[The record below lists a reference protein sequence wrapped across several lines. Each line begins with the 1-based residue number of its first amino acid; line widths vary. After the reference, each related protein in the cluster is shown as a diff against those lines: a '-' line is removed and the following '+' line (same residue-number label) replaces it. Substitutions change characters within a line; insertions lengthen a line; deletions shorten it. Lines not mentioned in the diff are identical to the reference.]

1 MRVIEFLS
9 TVLFLIFSLS
19 SASAADRVQEKLPDW
34 VWSAAPSEPGSRIHL
49 KTHFNLTGTLSEA
62 RVMLATE
69 YCGCQLILNGREV
82 ARLDNFGPLA
92 DLDATPWLKPGT
104 NSVDILATADHGP
117 SAVAMSLLAKSGDRQ
132 FALQTDQTWNI
143 VAADKTENA
152 QPASSLGTVSPQF
165 WISRRQSRVTA
176 FDDYTQWKQ
185 AQAENSSDGT
195 TAQISAL
202 PGFEVQLLRQAGKDE
217 GSWVSMAFDPQG
229 RLTIAREDQGLL
241 RLTFGEDPREQ
252 LVETINDSLKECRGL
267 VYAHGALYANA
278 NNLKGLYRLKIS
290 DDGGKLG
297 DAELLRE
304 FPGGVGH
311 GRNDLALGPDG
322 LIYSIHGDSVSLP
335 QDDLT
340 DLTSPFRDGNSA
352 GPIGQGHLVRCDK
365 DGRNW
370 ELVATGLRNPF
381 GIDFN
386 VHGDLFTY
394 DADAEFDMGA
404 PWYRP
409 TRLNHLTPG
418 ADFGWRA
425 LTGKWPPYELDHPDN
440 ALPVTTIGKGSP
452 TAVKFG
458 TRSQFP
464 EPWKNALFILDWAYG
479 RIVACHL
486 LPRGGSYQACSQVF
500 LQGRP
505 LNVTDLDFGPDGAM
519 YFVTGGRKTES
530 SLYRVRWVGNENPAT
545 AQTDR
550 NHEPTQQQR
559 RRNKWTAAQRKT
571 RHEFESMLTGAAPIA
586 SETVWANLGSSDPSI
601 RRAAVAVLEKL
612 PVDTWNTA
620 AITEQEPRVAAIAL
634 LSLSRSLLTTDT
646 GTVVAERRSEVLRS
660 LLQLPVSD
668 LDLSARLS
676 VLHAFA
682 LCLQNEQLVPEQLLT
697 EVLNHLQAWL
707 RSETESTAAQF
718 APVGAGG
725 SVAAKLSRLVMQLRP
740 AEANPNIVIL
750 LNRATDQHS
759 QIFYLFLL
767 RTASTGW
774 QSPDRVGF
782 FELLNTVEQ
791 SFLGG
796 DGMPGFLKKIR
807 EEALQTLSESERSE
821 LAELISPTNE
831 ESQPALQV
839 VRSHVRDWKVGDIAE
854 ILQTDDKKPASPEN
868 GRKLFDE
875 VLCSRCHRMGHRG
888 GVVGPDLTSAANRFS
903 RRDLLKAILA
913 PSDVVAEKYQG
924 VTIQTT
930 DGKTVTGRVL
940 ASGDYRSPSIRIAT
954 DPLNPSQ
961 FTEILKANIE
971 DHQPAQVS
979 PMPAGLLSSLTK
991 DEIVDLLTF
1000 LVEGAENRNAIR

>member
-1 MRVIEFLS
+1 MRFIEFLS
-9 TVLFLIFSLS
+9 TALLLFSYLWPVQ
-19 SASAADRVQEKLPDW
+19 AADRAEKKLPDW
-34 VWSAAPSEPGSRIHL
+34 VWSAAPTEPGSHVHL
-49 KTHFNLTGTLSEA
+49 KTQFDLLSTVSEA

-69 YCGCQLILNGREV
+69 YCRCQLIINDREV
-82 ARLDNFGPLA
+82 AQLDNFGPLV
-92 DLDATPWLKPGT
+92 DLDATDWLKPGANT
-104 NSVDILATADHGP
+104 VAIRATAADGP
-117 SAVAMSLLAKSGDRQ
+117 SAVAMSLLAKNGDRQ
-132 FALQTDQTWNI
+132 HIVLTDQTWKI
-143 VAADKTENA
+143 VAADKTENT
-152 QPASSLGTVSPQF
+152 QPARSLGTVAPQY

-185 AQAENSSDGT
+185 AQAENSLDGAP
-195 TAQISAL
+195 AQISAL
-202 PGFEVQLLRQAGKDE
+202 PGFEVQLIRQAEKDE

-241 RLTFGEDPREQ
+241 RLTFGANPQEQ
-252 LVETINDSLKECRGL
+252 LVETIDDSLKECRGL

-278 NNLKGLYRLKIS
+278 NNLKGLYKLTVS
-290 DDGGKLG
+290 ADGNTFG
-297 DAELLRE
+297 APELLRE

-335 QDDLT
+335 QHDLT
-340 DLTSPFRDGNSA
+340 DLTSPFRDGSSA

-365 DGRNW
+365 DGKNW

-386 VHGDLFTY
+386 ANGDLFTY

-425 LTGKWPPYELDHPDN
+425 LTGKWPPYELDRPDN
-440 ALPVTTIGKGSP
+440 ALPVATIGKGSP

-486 LPRGGSYQACSQVF
+486 YPRGGSYQACSQVF

-530 SLYRVRWVGNENPAT
+530 SLYRVRWVGRKESAT
-545 AQTDR
+545 AQANR
-550 NHEPTQQQR
+550 KHEPTHQQR

-571 RHEFESMLTGAAPIA
+571 RHELESMLTGAAPIT
-586 SETVWANLGSSDPSI
+586 SETVWTNLGNSDPSI
-601 RRAAVAVLEKL
+601 RRAAVAVLEKQ
-612 PVDTWNTA
+612 PVDTWNSA
-620 AITEQEPRVAAIAL
+620 AITEQEPRVAASAL
-634 LSLSRSLLTTDT
+634 LSLSRSLLTAETAA
-646 GTVVAERRSEVLRS
+646 GVVKGRSKVLQS
-660 LLQLPVSD
+660 LLQLPVSE
-668 LDLSARLS
+668 LDLSTQLS
-676 VLHAFA
+676 VLQTFG
-682 LCLQNEQLVPEQLLT
+682 LCLQNEQLLSEQLIT
-697 EVLNHLQAWL
+697 EVLNHLQGWL
-707 RSETESTAAQF
+707 RSETESTAAKF

-740 AEANPNIVIL
+740 AVANPNVVSL
-750 LNRATDQHS
+750 LNRSTDQHS

-774 QSPDRVGF
+774 QRPDRIRF

-807 EEALQTLSESERSE
+807 EEALQTLSEAERSE
-821 LAELISPTNE
+821 FADLMSP
-831 ESQPALQV
+831 SADDAQPALQV

-854 ILQTDDKKPASPEN
+854 ILQADEKRSGNIEN
-868 GRKLFDE
+868 GGRLFEE

-903 RRDLLKAILA
+903 RHDLLKSILA
-913 PSDVVAEKYQG
+913 PSDVVAEKYRG
-924 VTIQTT
+924 VTVQTI
-930 DGKTVTGRVL
+930 DGKTVTGRVV

-979 PMPAGLLSSLTK
+979 PMPTGLLSSLTK
-991 DEIVDLLTF
+991 EDILDLLTF
-1000 LVEGAENRNAIR
+1000 LVEGPENLNAIP